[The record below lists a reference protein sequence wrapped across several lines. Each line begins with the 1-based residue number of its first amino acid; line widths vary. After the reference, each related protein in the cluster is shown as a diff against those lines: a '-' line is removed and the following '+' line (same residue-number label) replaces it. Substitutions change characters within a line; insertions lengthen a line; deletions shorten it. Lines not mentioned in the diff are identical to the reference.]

1 MCNEQSGEESTD
13 TLTAEAGG
21 QGGSCVEMPAELQE
35 LSIIAGK

>member
-1 MCNEQSGEESTD
+1 MSKVEESTD

-21 QGGSCVEMPAELQE
+21 QGGSCMEMPAELQE